1 MARGGWTHS
10 DIAAKFM
17 VGNRSTSIDIDLSQV
32 SIGEDIYDAIDAEFL
47 IKFSAMGKY
56 SRDILF
62 IRVRIIYVTL
72 YSYVTF
78 EFLCI

>member
-1 MARGGWTHS
+1 MQLT
-10 DIAAKFM
+10 
-17 VGNRSTSIDIDLSQV
+17 
-32 SIGEDIYDAIDAEFL
+32 EFL